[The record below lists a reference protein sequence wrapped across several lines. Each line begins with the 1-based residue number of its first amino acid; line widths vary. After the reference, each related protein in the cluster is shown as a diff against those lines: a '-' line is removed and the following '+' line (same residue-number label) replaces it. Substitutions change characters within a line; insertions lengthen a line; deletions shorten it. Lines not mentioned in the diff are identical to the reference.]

1 MADTIIIPIF
11 IIVIMEVYLI
21 VQARLDAKTGY
32 VYSAPNDAI
41 LWFGLTVFTVYQ
53 LIDYRDI
60 IVSVLE
66 ALLVGVL
73 FYLMSAPFFKE
84 KKVMQPSDAKAYT
97 AIYLSSYMVVSQEY
111 ASYVLCIALIIANI
125 AMVIYY
131 RCIKRCGL
139 NERKPYF
146 PFILI
151 GYTGAIIINMI
162 AYHSGLPLTA

>member
-1 MADTIIIPIF
+1 MADTIIVPVF
-11 IIVIMEVYLI
+11 IIIIMEIYLI
-21 VQARLDAKTGY
+21 IQARLDAKTGY
-32 VYSAPNDAI
+32 VYSAPNDAA
-41 LWFGLTVFTVYQ
+41 LWFGLAVFTIYQ

-60 IVSVLE
+60 IISVLE
-66 ALLVGVL
+66 ALLIGVL

-84 KKVMQPSDAKAYT
+84 KKVMQPSDAKAYA

-111 ASYVLCIALIIANI
+111 ASHVLCIALIIANT

-131 RCIKRCGL
+131 RCIKRCEL